1 MIDKFKDTFKEEA
14 YELLNKLEDCLLVV
28 EENPDNRDEV
38 SALFRTMHTI
48 KGSAAMFG
56 FQHISDFTHEVE
68 SILELVREGKIK
80 IGPELID
87 LTLKARDHIRNML
100 DQEDLEGE
108 FELDYQDLSTVEGM
122 MAYAGS
128 ETVNGQRIPALQVM
142 KYDSSKNA
150 YVKIRDSR
158 PEAYNEE
165 TGELHVPVYLQLQT
179 NYGSSRPAIKG
190 ADVRE
195 LLSLARDGA

>member
-1 MIDKFKDTFKEEA
+1 MMRSNTSPYLIVIYGKQGCDMCARLKEE
-14 YELLNKLEDCLLVV
+14 
-28 EENPDNRDEV
+28 
-38 SALFRTMHTI
+38 
-48 KGSAAMFG
+48 
-56 FQHISDFTHEVE
+56 
-68 SILELVREGKIK
+68 VR
-80 IGPELID
+80 
-87 LTLKARDHIRNML
+87 HML